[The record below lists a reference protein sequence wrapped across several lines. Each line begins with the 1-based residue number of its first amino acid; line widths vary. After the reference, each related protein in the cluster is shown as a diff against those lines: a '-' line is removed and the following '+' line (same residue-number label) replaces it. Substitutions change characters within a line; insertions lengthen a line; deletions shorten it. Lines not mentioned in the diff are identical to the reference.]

1 METFVVGPESLMI
14 EGVRHSL
21 SSGEKYL
28 LECVATGSRPSPTIS
43 WSIGDTDVTGLETKL
58 VTSNDNNITTS
69 SISLLADPKHSGQT
83 ITCTAI
89 VPGLSESRITSSSI
103 LNVHFI
109 SSASLSLGSSMT
121 EGQMVKEGDDVY
133 LECKVESNPRPHK
146 ITWYKDGD
154 IVKQDVSQGVILSNL
169 TLVIQHVTRSTRGK
183 YTCTAANTE
192 GSVTSNVLNLDIQ
205 YKPVCADEGSPR
217 KLEVGLNVQS
227 EVVCQVEAAP
237 EANLSFHWVFN
248 TSQEMIDIQQDQMR
262 VNGSVS
268 TVDYIPRTVL
278 DYGTLLCW
286 AENNI
291 GSQVTPCV
299 FHLVPALPPPPIS
312 GCSFS
317 HHDITNIGVTC
328 VTQYRDSAK
337 NITFILELWRTGE
350 DYTVI
355 RNVTSSTGNWN
366 LDELDPGQEYRISV
380 FTSNIAGVS
389 PQYNSSFLTY
399 QSEYAESRIHI
410 DSTNISQNF
419 VITPILGALI
429 GVGVA
434 LSFVTITIFII
445 VYCRSKRQH
454 ENTSRVELQRDE
466 LLSSDAASR
475 KELLAPRK
483 ILCNVDDDDDES
495 GFEQLYSDRSYSSCG
510 RQLCNKNI
518 FIVVR
523 TTIAEKC

>member
-1 METFVVGPESLMI
+1 M
-14 EGVRHSL
+14 
-21 SSGEKYL
+21 
-28 LECVATGSRPSPTIS
+28 LECVAIGSRPSPSIS
-43 WSIGDTDVTGLETKL
+43 WSIGDTDVTALETKL
-58 VTSNDNNITTS
+58 ETSNDNNITTS
-69 SISLLADPKHSGQT
+69 SIALMADPKYSGQT
-83 ITCTAI
+83 ITCTAM
-89 VPGLSESRITSSSI
+89 VPGLSGSRITSSSI
-103 LNVHFI
+103 LNVHYI

-121 EGQMVKEGDDVY
+121 EGQSVKEGDDVY
-133 LECKVESNPRPHK
+133 LECEVESNPRPHK
-146 ITWYKDGD
+146 ITWFKDGN

-169 TLVIQHVTRSTRGK
+169 TLVIQHVTRNTRGK

-192 GSVTSNVLNLDIQ
+192 GSVTSNVLTLEIQ
-205 YKPVCADEGSPR
+205 YKPVCADGGSPR

-227 EVVCQVEAAP
+227 EVVCHVEAAP

-262 VNGSVS
+262 VNGSIS

-299 FHLVPALPPPPIS
+299 FHLVPALPPPPVS

-317 HHDITNIGVTC
+317 HHDISNIGVSC
-328 VTQYRDSAK
+328 VMQSRSSSS
-337 NITFILELWRTGE
+337 NVTFILELWRTDE
-350 DYTVI
+350 DDTVV
-355 RNVTSSTGNWN
+355 RNLTSTSGNWN
-366 LDELDPGQEYRISV
+366 LDGLDPGQEYRVTV
-380 FTSNIAGVS
+380 FTRNIAGVS
-389 PQYNSSFLTY
+389 HRYNTSFQTY

-410 DSTNISQNF
+410 DSTNISHNF

-434 LSFVTITIFII
+434 LSFVTITIFMI

-454 ENTSRVELQRDE
+454 DNTPRVELQRDE

-483 ILCNVDDDDDES
+483 ILCNVDDDDES

-523 TTIAEKC
+523 TTIVEKC